1 MHTVISILLLLLCYC
16 TPSITY
22 TNSRRAFSSS
32 EEANLN
38 DVDPILI
45 DVSWS
50 EMEYKLHTVPSI
62 QVITNPMLTREYSP
76 IHKEV
81 FSNLAQL
88 KVSYARYAA
97 WFAYPRIVV
106 AELDPPSGIYQCGN
120 VEQNCSITLSCRRG
134 GGIISKVDFASYGT
148 GSGACGQMEQGA
160 CHASASLDI
169 VQQVC
174 IGQQECIVPA
184 TNDLFGDPCKCTMKH
199 SISSNK
205 WLFSHQVLGLQSDY

>member
-1 MHTVISILLLLLCYC
+1 MTNILVSILLLLLCHC
-16 TPSITY
+16 AISI
-22 TNSRRAFSSS
+22 NP
-32 EEANLN
+32 N

-50 EMEYKLHTVPSI
+50 VVDYRLHTVPSI
-62 QVITNPMLTREYSP
+62 QVITNPLLTREFSP

-81 FSNLAQL
+81 FSNLAEL

-120 VEQNCSITLSCRRG
+120 VEQNFSITLSCRRG
-134 GGIISKVDFASYGT
+134 GGIIRKVDFASYGT
-148 GSGACGQMEQGA
+148 ATGACGQMKQGA
-160 CHASASLDI
+160 CHASSSVDV

-184 TNDLFGDPCKCTMKH
+184 TNDLFGDPCK
-199 SISSNK
+199 S
-205 WLFSHQVLGLQSDY
+205 